1 MSTASSYPVDFKLPL
16 SNKKLNIMAN
26 KRPIMRWIEIIFLH
40 FKLSVTVKEEY
51 KQL

>member
-1 MSTASSYPVDFKLPL
+1 
-16 SNKKLNIMAN
+16 MAN
-26 KRPIMRWIEIIFLH
+26 KRPIMYCIEIIFLY

>member
-1 MSTASSYPVDFKLPL
+1 
-16 SNKKLNIMAN
+16 MAN

-51 KQL
+51 HNCILLLCGKDTSNSE